1 LTANTFVWPRL
12 RTKMV
17 TTIQVTERQKEVIDK
32 THKQMNE
39 QKAPGDEYIK
49 QGDAIAHVCR
59 EWLQRNQAG
68 ANQ

>member
-1 LTANTFVWPRL
+1 
-12 RTKMV
+12 MV

-39 QKAPGDEYIK
+39 QKARGEEYIK

-59 EWLQRNQAG
+59 EWLQRNTAG